1 VTGFRVRRLA
11 VIDLHG
17 RCGSAVRLWLVR
29 AEFPL
34 AAALFIAFAVLF
46 ADHGTLTGWVLG
58 IVFVGIGCN
67 YLVLTAWM
75 LIRDSRDGTHI
86 GLLAQAESN
95 EVPSAAKR
103 SRFGVRTCGCPAHPA
118 AAAVCSS
125 DRITTTFGRST
136 DRHPT
141 YPRQAAV
148 STSEDRDGSS

>member
-17 RCGSAVRLWLVR
+17 RSGSAVRLWLVR
-29 AEFPL
+29 AEFPV

-75 LIRDSRDGTHI
+75 LILRDRQRLSREFLARDVGEDSHLYRA
-86 GLLAQAESN
+86 GQARLL
-95 EVPSAAKR
+95 VPFLFLYLA
-103 SRFGVRTCGCPAHPA
+103 SRPGERRV
-118 AAAVCSS
+118 
-125 DRITTTFGRST
+125 
-136 DRHPT
+136 
-141 YPRQAAV
+141 
-148 STSEDRDGSS
+148 